1 MSQSRTPAPP
11 AHDRKRV
18 ATNVMRG
25 CLGNLVEWYDWFA
38 YATFSIY
45 FASVFFPEGD
55 QTAQLLSTA
64 VVFAVG
70 FLMRPLGGWLL
81 GAYADRFGRRRA
93 LTLSV
98 TLMSVGSLTIAVAP
112 GHETIGFW
120 APVLLVLARLAQ
132 GLSVGGEFGSSAS
145 YLSEVA
151 PAGRRGFY
159 SSFQYVSIV
168 LGQLA
173 ALAVAIV
180 LQNVLTDDQLHSWG
194 WRVPFV
200 IGAVAGLVV
209 MYLRRTMEES
219 EHYERE
225 RRRAR
230 TAAQEPGGD
239 RERKGLVSLFAEYPR
254 QLLAVFGLAIG
265 GTVAFYTYTTYLQKY
280 AGLPKDT
287 VTVIGFAALF
297 VYMLLQPAVGAL
309 SDRVGRRPVMFAFS
323 IGCMVLTVPLMTL
336 LGRTGNPWVAFLLM
350 TLALTFVT
358 GYSAL
363 AAIIK
368 AEMFPTKVRAL
379 GVGLPHA
386 LVTATFGGLTE
397 PVALALKDAGHENLF
412 FWYVTGC
419 VGLTLLAT
427 LIVREPSRT
436 SQLDT
441 SDHTHAP
448 DHTEAGAATRPAKTA
463 APLS

>member
-1 MSQSRTPAPP
+1 MSKTPATSPP
-11 AHDRKRV
+11 SRV
-18 ATNVMRG
+18 TANVVRG
-25 CLGNLVEWYDWFA
+25 CLGNLIEWYDWFA
-38 YATFSIY
+38 YATFSVY
-45 FASVFFPEGD
+45 FAPVFFPEGS

-81 GAYADRFGRRRA
+81 GAYADRFGRRQA

-98 TLMSVGSLTIAVAP
+98 LLMSAGSLVIALSP
-112 GHETIGFW
+112 GHDVIGLW
-120 APVLLVLARLAQ
+120 APALLVVARLAQ

-151 PAGRRGFY
+151 PPGRRGFY

-168 LGQLA
+168 LGQLS
-173 ALAVAIV
+173 ALLVAIV
-180 LQNVLTDDQLHSWG
+180 LQNVLTEAQLASWG
-194 WRVPFV
+194 WRIPFV
-200 IGAVAGLVV
+200 VGAVAGLTV

-219 EHYERE
+219 EHFQRE
-225 RRRAR
+225 RARA
-230 TAAQEPGGD
+230 TEG
-239 RERKGLVSLFAEYPR
+239 ERKGLVALFKEYPR

-280 AGLPKDT
+280 LVNTAGIPKST

-297 VYMLLQPAVGAL
+297 VYMLLQPLVGAL
-309 SDRVGRRPVMFAFS
+309 SDRVGRRPVMFGFS
-323 IGCMVLTVPLMTL
+323 IGCMVLTVPVMTF
-336 LGRTGNPWVAFLLM
+336 LGHTSNPWVAFLLM
-350 TLALTFVT
+350 TLALAFVT

-363 AAIIK
+363 AAIVK

-397 PVALALKDAGHENLF
+397 PVALALKQNGHETVF

-419 VGLTLLAT
+419 VALTLLAT
-427 LIVREPSRT
+427 LLVREPSRD
-436 SQLDT
+436 SQLE
-441 SDHTHAP
+441 
-448 DHTEAGAATRPAKTA
+448 TEPGAATAPARPDATTPA
-463 APLS
+463 

>member
-1 MSQSRTPAPP
+1 MSRTPAPP
-11 AHDRKRV
+11 TPDRRRV
-18 ATNVMRG
+18 TRNVVRG
-25 CLGNLVEWYDWFA
+25 CLGNLIEWYDWFA

-55 QTAQLLSTA
+55 RTAQLLSTA

-70 FLMRPLGGWLL
+70 FFMRPLGGWLL

-98 TLMSVGSLTIAVAP
+98 TLMSAGSLTIALAP
-112 GHETIGFW
+112 GHDTIGFW
-120 APVLLVLARLAQ
+120 APALLVLARLAQ

-151 PAGRRGFY
+151 PPGRRGFY

-173 ALAVAIV
+173 ALAVAIA
-180 LQNVLTDDQLHSWG
+180 LQNLLTEDQLHGWG

-200 IGAVAGLVV
+200 IGAAAGLVV

-219 EHYERE
+219 EHYEQE
-225 RRRAR
+225 QAR
-230 TAAQEPGGD
+230 KAVRDPAA
-239 RERKGLVSLFAEYPR
+239 RERKGLVALFAEYPR
-254 QLLAVFGLAIG
+254 ELLAVFGLAIG

-280 AGLPKDT
+280 LVNTAGIPKST

-297 VYMLLQPAVGAL
+297 VYMLMQPAAGAL
-309 SDRVGRRPVMFAFS
+309 SDRIGRRPVMFAFS
-323 IGCMVLTVPLMTL
+323 GGCMLLTVPLMTL
-336 LGRTGNPWVAFLLM
+336 LGRTSSPWIAFLLM
-350 TLALTFVT
+350 TVALTFVT

-368 AEMFPTKVRAL
+368 AEMFPTRVRAL

-397 PVALALKDAGHENLF
+397 PVALALKDAGHEDLF

-419 VGLTLLAT
+419 VGLTFLAT
-427 LIVREPSRT
+427 LVVREPSRT
-436 SQLDT
+436 SRLDAAET
-441 SDHTHAP
+441 P
-448 DHTEAGAATRPAKTA
+448 AATPQPSKTA
-463 APLS
+463 PLT

>member
-1 MSQSRTPAPP
+1 MSKTPAPSP
-11 AHDRKRV
+11 PSRV
-18 ATNVMRG
+18 TANVVRG
-25 CLGNLVEWYDWFA
+25 CLGNLIEWYDWFA
-38 YATFSIY
+38 YATFSVY
-45 FASVFFPEGD
+45 FAPVFFPEGS

-98 TLMSVGSLTIAVAP
+98 LLMSAGSLVIALSP
-112 GHETIGFW
+112 GHDVIGLW
-120 APVLLVLARLAQ
+120 APALLVVARLAQ

-151 PAGRRGFY
+151 PTGRRGFY

-168 LGQLA
+168 LGQLS
-173 ALAVAIV
+173 ALLVAIV
-180 LQNVLTDDQLHSWG
+180 LQNVLTEAQLASWG
-194 WRVPFV
+194 WRIPFV
-200 IGAVAGLVV
+200 VGAVAGLTV

-219 EHYERE
+219 EHFQKEQA
-225 RRRAR
+225 RA
-230 TAAQEPGGD
+230 TDG
-239 RERKGLVSLFAEYPR
+239 ERKGLVALFKEYPR

-280 AGLPKDT
+280 LVNTAGIPKST

-297 VYMLLQPAVGAL
+297 VYMLLQPLVGAL
-309 SDRVGRRPVMFAFS
+309 SDRVGRRPVMFGFS
-323 IGCMVLTVPLMTL
+323 IGCMVLTVPVMTF
-336 LGRTGNPWVAFLLM
+336 LGHTSNPWVAFLLM
-350 TLALTFVT
+350 TLALAFVT

-363 AAIIK
+363 AAIVK

-397 PVALALKDAGHENLF
+397 PVALALKQNGHETVF

-419 VGLTLLAT
+419 VALTLLAT
-427 LIVREPSRT
+427 LLVREPSRD
-436 SQLDT
+436 SRLE
-441 SDHTHAP
+441 
-448 DHTEAGAATRPAKTA
+448 TEPGTA
-463 APLS
+463 AAPAERSATTTA

>member
-1 MSQSRTPAPP
+1 MSQSRTSAPSTP
-11 AHDRKRV
+11 GRTRV
-18 ATNVMRG
+18 TTNVMRG

-45 FASVFFPEGD
+45 FASVFFPKGN

-70 FLMRPLGGWLL
+70 FFMRPLGGWLL
-81 GAYADRFGRRRA
+81 GGYADRYGRRRA

-98 TLMSVGSLTIAVAP
+98 TLMSAGSLTIALAP
-112 GHETIGFW
+112 GHDTIGMG
-120 APVLLVLARLAQ
+120 APALLVLARLVQ

-145 YLSEVA
+145 YLCEVA
-151 PAGRRGFY
+151 PPGRRGFY

-168 LGQLA
+168 LGQLI
-173 ALAVAIV
+173 ALLVAIG
-180 LQNVLTDDQLHSWG
+180 LQNLLTEAQLHSWG
-194 WRVPFV
+194 WRIPFV
-200 IGAVAGLVV
+200 IGAAAGLVV

-219 EHYERE
+219 EHFQRE
-225 RRRAR
+225 QAR
-230 TAAQEPGGD
+230 TAAQDPAS
-239 RERKGLVSLFAEYPR
+239 RERKGLISLFAEYPR
-254 QLLAVFGLAIG
+254 QLIAVFGLAIG

-280 AGLPKDT
+280 LVNTAGIPKST

-309 SDRVGRRPVMFAFS
+309 SDRIGRRPVMFAFS
-323 IGCMVLTVPLMTL
+323 GGCMLLTVPLMTL
-336 LGRTGNPWVAFLLM
+336 LGRTGNPWLAFLLM
-350 TLALTFVT
+350 TAALTLVS

-363 AAIIK
+363 AAVIK

-397 PVALALKDAGHENLF
+397 PIALALKDTGQESLF

-419 VGLTLLAT
+419 VGLTFLAT
-427 LIVREPSRT
+427 LVVKEPSRA
-436 SQLDT
+436 SHLDARRA
-441 SDHTHAP
+441 SPAAP
-448 DHTEAGAATRPAKTA
+448 QPPKTA
-463 APLS
+463 PLT

>member
-1 MSQSRTPAPP
+1 MPQSRTPAPP
-11 AHDRKRV
+11 APDRSRV
-18 ATNVMRG
+18 TANVVRG

-55 QTAQLLSTA
+55 RTAQLLSTA

-70 FLMRPLGGWLL
+70 FFMRPLGGWLL

-98 TLMSVGSLTIAVAP
+98 TLMSAGSLTIALAP
-112 GHETIGFW
+112 GHDVIGLW
-120 APVLLVLARLAQ
+120 APALLVLARLAQ

-168 LGQLA
+168 MGQLA
-173 ALAVAIV
+173 ALLVAIV
-180 LQNVLTDDQLHSWG
+180 LQNLLTEDQMHGWG
-194 WRVPFV
+194 WRIPFV

-219 EHYERE
+219 EHFEKEQERV
-225 RRRAR
+225 
-230 TAAQEPGGD
+230 AAQQAATGT
-239 RERKGLVSLFAEYPR
+239 RERKGLIALFAEYPR

-280 AGLPKDT
+280 LVNTAGIPKAT
-287 VTVIGFAALF
+287 VTLIGFAALF
-297 VYMLLQPAVGAL
+297 VYMLMQPAVGAL
-309 SDRVGRRPVMFAFS
+309 SDRIGRRPVMFAFS
-323 IGCMVLTVPLMTL
+323 GGCMLLTVPLMTL
-336 LGRTGNPWVAFLLM
+336 LGRTSSPWVAFLLM
-350 TLALTFVT
+350 TVALTFVT

-386 LVTATFGGLTE
+386 LVTATFGGMTE
-397 PVALALKDAGHENLF
+397 PIALALKDGGQENLF

-419 VGLTLLAT
+419 VGLTFLAT
-427 LIVREPSRT
+427 LLVREPSRT
-436 SQLDT
+436 SELDAT
-441 SDHTHAP
+441 VASAAP
-448 DHTEAGAATRPAKTA
+448 QPSKTA
-463 APLS
+463 PLA

>member
-1 MSQSRTPAPP
+1 MSQKPAPAPP
-11 AHDRKRV
+11 SRV
-18 ATNVMRG
+18 TANVVRG
-25 CLGNLVEWYDWFA
+25 CLGNLIEWYDWFA
-38 YATFSIY
+38 YATFSVY
-45 FASVFFPEGD
+45 FASVFFPEGS

-81 GAYADRFGRRRA
+81 GAYADRYVRRRA

-98 TLMSVGSLTIAVAP
+98 LLMSAGSLVIALSP
-112 GHETIGFW
+112 GHDVIGLW
-120 APVLLVLARLAQ
+120 APVLLVVARLAQ

-151 PAGRRGFY
+151 PPGRRGFY

-168 LGQLA
+168 LGQLC
-173 ALAVAIV
+173 ALLVAIV
-180 LQNVLTDDQLHSWG
+180 LQNVLTDAQLADWG
-194 WRVPFV
+194 WRIPFV
-200 IGAVAGLVV
+200 IGAVAGLTV

-219 EHYERE
+219 EHFQKERG
-225 RRRAR
+225 RA
-230 TAAQEPGGD
+230 TDG
-239 RERKGLVSLFAEYPR
+239 ERKGLIALFAEYPR

-280 AGLPKDT
+280 LVNTAGIPKST

-309 SDRVGRRPVMFAFS
+309 SDRVGRRPVMFGFS
-323 IGCMVLTVPLMTL
+323 IGCMVLTVPVMTF
-336 LGRTGNPWVAFLLM
+336 LGHTDNPWVAFLLM
-350 TLALTFVT
+350 TLALAFVT

-363 AAIIK
+363 AAIVK

-397 PVALALKDAGHENLF
+397 PIALALKQHGHETVF

-419 VGLTLLAT
+419 VALTLLAT
-427 LIVREPSRT
+427 LLVREPSRD
-436 SQLDT
+436 SQLET
-441 SDHTHAP
+441 AP
-448 DHTEAGAATRPAKTA
+448 TAPAPATTRA
-463 APLS
+463 

>member
-1 MSQSRTPAPP
+1 MSRTPAPP
-11 AHDRKRV
+11 THDRRRV
-18 ATNVMRG
+18 TRNVVRG
-25 CLGNLVEWYDWFA
+25 CLGNLIEWYDWFA

-45 FASVFFPEGD
+45 FACVFFPEGD
-55 QTAQLLSTA
+55 RTAQLLSTA

-70 FLMRPLGGWLL
+70 FFMRPLGGWLL

-98 TLMSVGSLTIAVAP
+98 TLMSAGSLTIALAP
-112 GHETIGFW
+112 GHDTIGFW
-120 APVLLVLARLAQ
+120 APALLVLARLAQ

-151 PAGRRGFY
+151 PPGRRGFY

-173 ALAVAIV
+173 ALAVAIA
-180 LQNVLTDDQLHSWG
+180 LQNLLTEEQLHGWG

-200 IGAVAGLVV
+200 IGAAAGLVV

-219 EHYERE
+219 EHYEQE
-225 RRRAR
+225 QAR
-230 TAAQEPGGD
+230 KAVRDPAA
-239 RERKGLVSLFAEYPR
+239 RERKGLVALFAEYPR
-254 QLLAVFGLAIG
+254 ELLAVFGLAIG

-280 AGLPKDT
+280 LVNTAGIPKST

-297 VYMLLQPAVGAL
+297 VYMLMQPAVGAL
-309 SDRVGRRPVMFAFS
+309 SDRIGRRPVMFAFS
-323 IGCMVLTVPLMTL
+323 GGCMLLTVPLMTL
-336 LGRTGNPWVAFLLM
+336 LGRTSSPWIAFLLM
-350 TLALTFVT
+350 TVALTFVT

-368 AEMFPTKVRAL
+368 AEMFPTRVRAL

-397 PVALALKDAGHENLF
+397 PVALALKDAGHEDLF

-419 VGLTLLAT
+419 VGLTFLAT
-427 LIVREPSRT
+427 LVVREPSRT
-436 SQLDT
+436 SRLDAAET
-441 SDHTHAP
+441 P
-448 DHTEAGAATRPAKTA
+448 AATPQPSKTA
-463 APLS
+463 PLT

>member
-1 MSQSRTPAPP
+1 MSQSRTPSLP
-11 AHDRKRV
+11 ARCHV
-18 ATNVMRG
+18 TANVIRG
-25 CLGNLVEWYDWFA
+25 CLGNLIEWYDWFA

-45 FASVFFPEGD
+45 FAAAFFPEGN

-81 GAYADRFGRRRA
+81 GAYADRYGRRRA

-98 TLMSVGSLTIAVAP
+98 TLMSAGSLTIALSP
-112 GHETIGFW
+112 GHATIGLW
-120 APVLLVLARLAQ
+120 APVLLVLARLLQ

-145 YLSEVA
+145 YLAEIA
-151 PAGRRGFY
+151 PPGRRGFY

-173 ALAVAIV
+173 ALLVAIV
-180 LQNVLTDDQLHSWG
+180 LQNTLTDDQLQSWG

-200 IGAVAGLVV
+200 IGAVAGLAV
-209 MYLRRTMEES
+209 MYLRRSMEES
-219 EHYERE
+219 QHFRQEKERAKERE
-225 RRRAR
+225 KAG
-230 TAAQEPGGD
+230 TAH
-239 RERKGLVSLFAEYPR
+239 ERLGIHSLFTEYPR
-254 QLLAVFGLAIG
+254 QLLAVFGLAVG

-280 AGLPKDT
+280 LVNTAGIPKST
-287 VTVIGFAALF
+287 VSLIGFAALF
-297 VYMLLQPAVGAL
+297 VYMLLQPAAGAL

-323 IGCMVLTVPLMTL
+323 IGGMVLTVPLMTV
-336 LGRTGNPWVAFLLM
+336 LGHIRSPWLAFLLM
-350 TLALTFVT
+350 TLALAFVS

-363 AAIIK
+363 AAVIK

-397 PVALALKDAGHENLF
+397 PIALALKKGGHETVF
-412 FWYVTGC
+412 FWYVTAC
-419 VGLTLLAT
+419 IALTFLAT
-427 LIVREPSRT
+427 LAVREPSRT
-436 SQLDT
+436 SLLEET
-441 SDHTHAP
+441 GTVP
-448 DHTEAGAATRPAKTA
+448 ATPASTKTA
-463 APLS
+463 PLT

>member
-1 MSQSRTPAPP
+1 MSRTPAPP
-11 AHDRKRV
+11 THDRRRV
-18 ATNVMRG
+18 TRNVVRG
-25 CLGNLVEWYDWFA
+25 CLGNLIEWYDWFA

-55 QTAQLLSTA
+55 RTAQLLSTA

-70 FLMRPLGGWLL
+70 FFMRPLGGWLL

-98 TLMSVGSLTIAVAP
+98 TLMSAGSLTIALAP
-112 GHETIGFW
+112 GHDTIGFW
-120 APVLLVLARLAQ
+120 APALLVLARLAQ

-151 PAGRRGFY
+151 PPGRRGFY

-173 ALAVAIV
+173 ALAVAIA
-180 LQNVLTDDQLHSWG
+180 LQNLLTEDQLHGWG

-200 IGAVAGLVV
+200 IGAAAGLVV

-219 EHYERE
+219 EHYEQE
-225 RRRAR
+225 QAR
-230 TAAQEPGGD
+230 KAVRDPAA
-239 RERKGLVSLFAEYPR
+239 RERKGLVALFAEYPR
-254 QLLAVFGLAIG
+254 ELLAVFGLAIG

-280 AGLPKDT
+280 LVNTAGIPKST

-297 VYMLLQPAVGAL
+297 VYMLMQPAVGAL
-309 SDRVGRRPVMFAFS
+309 SDRIGRRPVMFAFS
-323 IGCMVLTVPLMTL
+323 GGCMLLTVPLMTL
-336 LGRTGNPWVAFLLM
+336 LGRTSSPWIAFLLM
-350 TLALTFVT
+350 TVALTFVT

-368 AEMFPTKVRAL
+368 AEMFPTRVRAL

-397 PVALALKDAGHENLF
+397 PIALALKDAGHEDLF

-419 VGLTLLAT
+419 VGLTFLAT
-427 LIVREPSRT
+427 LVVREPSRT
-436 SQLDT
+436 SRLDAAET
-441 SDHTHAP
+441 P
-448 DHTEAGAATRPAKTA
+448 AATPQPSKTA
-463 APLS
+463 PLT

>member
-1 MSQSRTPAPP
+1 MSQSRTPSPPSPP
-11 AHDRKRV
+11 APDRARV
-18 ATNVMRG
+18 TANVVRG

-45 FASVFFPEGD
+45 FASVFFPEGN

-98 TLMSVGSLTIAVAP
+98 TLMSAGSLTIALAP
-112 GHETIGFW
+112 GHDTIGFW
-120 APVLLVLARLAQ
+120 APALLVLARLAQ

-151 PAGRRGFY
+151 PPGKRGFY

-173 ALAVAIV
+173 ALLVAIV
-180 LQNVLTDDQLHSWG
+180 LQNVLTEDQLHGWG

-209 MYLRRTMEES
+209 MYLRRTMQES
-219 EHYERE
+219 EHFERE
-225 RRRAR
+225 QERK
-230 TAAQEPGGD
+230 AAQAPDD
-239 RERKGLVSLFAEYPR
+239 RERKGLIALFAEYPR

-280 AGLPKDT
+280 LVNTAGIPKST

-297 VYMLLQPAVGAL
+297 VYMLMQPFVGAL

-323 IGCMVLTVPLMTL
+323 GGCMLLTVPLMTL
-336 LGRTGNPWVAFLLM
+336 LGRTSSPLIAFLLM
-350 TLALTFVT
+350 TFALTFVT

-397 PVALALKDAGHENLF
+397 PIALGLKDAGHENLF

-419 VGLTLLAT
+419 AGLTFLAT
-427 LIVREPSRT
+427 LLVREPSRASHLET
-436 SQLDT
+436 VT
-441 SDHTHAP
+441 AP
-448 DHTEAGAATRPAKTA
+448 GTTPRSAGTA
-463 APLS
+463 SRV

>member
-1 MSQSRTPAPP
+1 MSLPRTPVPERSRITA
-11 AHDRKRV
+11 
-18 ATNVMRG
+18 NVIRG
-25 CLGNLVEWYDWFA
+25 CLGNLIEWYDWFA

-45 FASVFFPEGD
+45 FAAVIFPEGD

-98 TLMSVGSLTIAVAP
+98 TLMSAGSLTIAIIPSHQA
-112 GHETIGFW
+112 IGIW
-120 APVLLVLARLAQ
+120 APALLVLARLAQ

-145 YLSEVA
+145 YLAEIA
-151 PAGRRGFY
+151 PPGRRGFY

-173 ALAVAIV
+173 ALLVAIV
-180 LQNVLTDDQLHSWG
+180 LQNLLAEDELKSWG
-194 WRVPFV
+194 WRIPFV

-209 MYLRRTMEES
+209 MYLRRSMEES
-219 EHYERE
+219 QHFQQEQ
-225 RRRAR
+225 AKA
-230 TAAQEPGGD
+230 AAQDPAT
-239 RERKGLVSLFAEYPR
+239 RERKGLVALFTEYPR
-254 QLLAVFGLAIG
+254 QLIAVFGLAIG

-280 AGLPKDT
+280 LVNTAGIAKST
-287 VTVIGFAALF
+287 VSLIGFFALF
-297 VYMLLQPAVGAL
+297 VYMLLQPVAGAL
-309 SDRVGRRPVMFAFS
+309 SDRIGRRPVMFGFS
-323 IGCMVLTVPLMTL
+323 VCGMLLTVPIMTL
-336 LGRTGNPWVAFLLM
+336 LGHTSNPWFAFLLM
-350 TLALTFVT
+350 TAGLTFVS

-363 AAIIK
+363 AAVIK

-397 PVALALKDAGHENLF
+397 PVALALKKGGHEVVF
-412 FWYVTGC
+412 FWYVTAC
-419 VGLTLLAT
+419 IAVTFLAT
-427 LIVREPSRT
+427 LVVREPSRSSLLET
-436 SQLDT
+436 T
-441 SDHTHAP
+441 PTP
-448 DHTEAGAATRPAKTA
+448 ATMSPNSNPNPPTT
-463 APLS
+463 APLT

>member
-1 MSQSRTPAPP
+1 MSQSRTPSAAPP
-11 AHDRKRV
+11 PAPERSRV
-18 ATNVMRG
+18 TANVVRG

-45 FASVFFPEGD
+45 FASVFFPEGN

-70 FLMRPLGGWLL
+70 FFMRPLGGWLL

-98 TLMSVGSLTIAVAP
+98 TLMSAGSLTIAVAP
-112 GHETIGFW
+112 GHDTIGFW

-151 PAGRRGFY
+151 PAGKRGFY

-168 LGQLA
+168 MGQLA
-173 ALAVAIV
+173 ALLVAIV
-180 LQNVLTDDQLHSWG
+180 LQNVLTDDQLHGWG
-194 WRVPFV
+194 WRIPFV
-200 IGAVAGLVV
+200 VGAVAGLVV

-219 EHYERE
+219 EHFEQE
-225 RRRAR
+225 QAR
-230 TAAQEPGGD
+230 KAAQGPD
-239 RERKGLVSLFAEYPR
+239 SRERKGLIALFAEYPR

-280 AGLPKDT
+280 LVNTAGIPKDT
-287 VTVIGFAALF
+287 VTLIGFAALF
-297 VYMLLQPAVGAL
+297 VYMCMQPAVGAL
-309 SDRVGRRPVMFAFS
+309 SDRIGRRPVMFAFS
-323 IGCMVLTVPLMTL
+323 GGCMIITVPLMSL
-336 LGRTGNPWVAFLLM
+336 LGRTDSPWAAFLLM
-350 TLALTFVT
+350 TFALIFVT

-397 PVALALKDAGHENLF
+397 PIALGLKDAGHENLF

-419 VGLTLLAT
+419 AGLTFLAT
-427 LIVREPSRT
+427 LLVREPSRASHLET
-436 SQLDT
+436 CPAS
-441 SDHTHAP
+441 
-448 DHTEAGAATRPAKTA
+448 GASPEPARA
-463 APLS
+463 VPLS

>member
-1 MSQSRTPAPP
+1 MSQSRTPSAAPP
-11 AHDRKRV
+11 PAPERSRV
-18 ATNVMRG
+18 TANVVRG

-45 FASVFFPEGD
+45 FASVFFPEGN

-70 FLMRPLGGWLL
+70 FFMRPLGGWLL

-98 TLMSVGSLTIAVAP
+98 TLMSAGSLTIAVAP
-112 GHETIGFW
+112 GHDTIGFW

-151 PAGRRGFY
+151 PAGKRGFY

-168 LGQLA
+168 MGQLA
-173 ALAVAIV
+173 ALLVAIV
-180 LQNVLTDDQLHSWG
+180 LQNVLTDDQLHGWG
-194 WRVPFV
+194 WRIPFV
-200 IGAVAGLVV
+200 VGAVAGLVV

-219 EHYERE
+219 EHFEQE
-225 RRRAR
+225 QAR
-230 TAAQEPGGD
+230 KAAQGPD
-239 RERKGLVSLFAEYPR
+239 SRERKGLIALFAEYPR

-280 AGLPKDT
+280 LVNTAGIPKDT
-287 VTVIGFAALF
+287 VTLIGFAALF
-297 VYMLLQPAVGAL
+297 VYMCMQPAVGAL
-309 SDRVGRRPVMFAFS
+309 SDRIGRRPVMFAFS
-323 IGCMVLTVPLMTL
+323 GGCMIITVPLMSL
-336 LGRTGNPWVAFLLM
+336 LGRTDSPWAAFLLM
-350 TLALTFVT
+350 TFALTFVT

-397 PVALALKDAGHENLF
+397 PIALGLKDAGHENLF

-419 VGLTLLAT
+419 AGLTFLAT
-427 LIVREPSRT
+427 LLVREPSRASHLET
-436 SQLDT
+436 GPAS
-441 SDHTHAP
+441 
-448 DHTEAGAATRPAKTA
+448 GASPEPARA
-463 APLS
+463 VPLS

>member
-1 MSQSRTPAPP
+1 MSQHTPVPVSDSP
-11 AHDRKRV
+11 RV
-18 ATNVMRG
+18 IANVVRG
-25 CLGNLVEWYDWFA
+25 CLGNLVEWYDWFV
-38 YATFSIY
+38 YATFSVY
-45 FASVFFPEGD
+45 FASVFFPAGD

-81 GAYADRFGRRRA
+81 GAYADRFGRRSA

-98 TLMSVGSLTIAVAP
+98 TLMSLGSLTIAVTP
-112 GHETIGFW
+112 GYQTLGVG
-120 APVLLVLARLAQ
+120 APVLLVVARLTQ

-145 YLSEVA
+145 YLAEVA

-173 ALAVAIV
+173 ALLVMIM
-180 LQNVLTDDQLHSWG
+180 LQNVLTEGQLQAWG
-194 WRVPFV
+194 WRIPFL

-219 EHYERE
+219 QQFQDERAKAAVRDSDVKE
-225 RRRAR
+225 RRGL
-230 TAAQEPGGD
+230 AA
-239 RERKGLVSLFAEYPR
+239 LFAEYPR
-254 QLLAVFGLAIG
+254 RLIAVFGLAIG

-280 AGLPKDT
+280 LVSTAGIPKST
-287 VTVIGFAALF
+287 VSVIGFAALF
-297 VYMLLQPAVGAL
+297 LYMLMQPLTGHL
-309 SDRVGRRPVMFAFS
+309 SDRIGRRPVMFIFS
-323 IGCMVLTVPLMTL
+323 VGGMLFTVPVMTL
-336 LGRTGNPWVAFLLM
+336 LGRTSNPWIAFLLM
-350 TLALTFVT
+350 TGALTFVS

-363 AAIIK
+363 SAVIK
-368 AEMFPTKVRAL
+368 AELFPTKVRAL

-397 PVALALKDAGHENLF
+397 PVALGLKSGGHEVVF

-419 VGLTLLAT
+419 IGLTFLAT
-427 LIVREPSRT
+427 LLIREPSRDSLLEMPAEVPASPPRST
-436 SQLDT
+436 T
-441 SDHTHAP
+441 AP
-448 DHTEAGAATRPAKTA
+448 PA
-463 APLS
+463 

>member
-1 MSQSRTPAPP
+1 MSQTPASSPP
-11 AHDRKRV
+11 SRV
-18 ATNVMRG
+18 TANVVRG
-25 CLGNLVEWYDWFA
+25 CLGNLIEWYDWFA
-38 YATFSIY
+38 YATFSVY
-45 FASVFFPEGD
+45 FAPVFFPEGSR
-55 QTAQLLSTA
+55 TAQLLSTA

-98 TLMSVGSLTIAVAP
+98 LLMSAGSLVIALSPRHDV
-112 GHETIGFW
+112 IGLW
-120 APVLLVLARLAQ
+120 APALLVVARLAQ

-151 PAGRRGFY
+151 PPGRRGFY

-168 LGQLA
+168 LGQLS
-173 ALAVAIV
+173 ALLVAIV
-180 LQNVLTDDQLHSWG
+180 LQNSLTEAQLADWG
-194 WRVPFV
+194 WRIPFV
-200 IGAVAGLVV
+200 VGAVAGLTV

-219 EHYERE
+219 AHFQKEQA
-225 RRRAR
+225 RA
-230 TAAQEPGGD
+230 TEG
-239 RERKGLVSLFAEYPR
+239 ERKGLFALFKEYPR

-280 AGLPKDT
+280 LVNTAGIPQST

-297 VYMLLQPAVGAL
+297 VYMLLQPLIGAL
-309 SDRVGRRPVMFAFS
+309 SDRVGRRPVMFGFS
-323 IGCMVLTVPLMTL
+323 IGCMVLTVPVMTF
-336 LGRTGNPWVAFLLM
+336 LGHTGNPWVAFLLM
-350 TLALTFVT
+350 TLALAFVT

-363 AAIIK
+363 AAIVK

-397 PVALALKDAGHENLF
+397 PIALALKQNGHETVF

-427 LIVREPSRT
+427 FLVREPSRD
-436 SQLDT
+436 SQLE
-441 SDHTHAP
+441 
-448 DHTEAGAATRPAKTA
+448 TEPAATAKPSATTPA
-463 APLS
+463 

>member
-1 MSQSRTPAPP
+1 MSQSRTPSAAPP
-11 AHDRKRV
+11 PAPERSRV
-18 ATNVMRG
+18 TANVVRG

-45 FASVFFPEGD
+45 FASVFFPEGN

-70 FLMRPLGGWLL
+70 FFMRPLGGWLL

-98 TLMSVGSLTIAVAP
+98 TLMSAGSLTIAVAP
-112 GHETIGFW
+112 GHDTIGFW

-151 PAGRRGFY
+151 PAGKRGFY

-168 LGQLA
+168 MGQLA
-173 ALAVAIV
+173 ALLVAIV
-180 LQNVLTDDQLHSWG
+180 LQNVLTDDQLHGWG
-194 WRVPFV
+194 WRIPFV
-200 IGAVAGLVV
+200 VGAVAGLVV

-219 EHYERE
+219 EHFEQE
-225 RRRAR
+225 QAR
-230 TAAQEPGGD
+230 KAAQGPD
-239 RERKGLVSLFAEYPR
+239 SRERKGLIALFAEYPR

-280 AGLPKDT
+280 LVNTAGIPKDT
-287 VTVIGFAALF
+287 VTLIGFAALF
-297 VYMLLQPAVGAL
+297 VYMCMQPAVGAL
-309 SDRVGRRPVMFAFS
+309 SDRIGRRPVMFAFS
-323 IGCMVLTVPLMTL
+323 GGCMIITVPLMSL
-336 LGRTGNPWVAFLLM
+336 LGRTDSPWAAFLLM
-350 TLALTFVT
+350 TFALTFVT

-397 PVALALKDAGHENLF
+397 PIALGLKDAGHENLF

-419 VGLTLLAT
+419 AGLTFLAT
-427 LIVREPSRT
+427 LLVREPSRASHLET
-436 SQLDT
+436 DPAS
-441 SDHTHAP
+441 
-448 DHTEAGAATRPAKTA
+448 GASPEPARA
-463 APLS
+463 VPLS

>member
-1 MSQSRTPAPP
+1 MSKTPATSPP
-11 AHDRKRV
+11 SRV
-18 ATNVMRG
+18 TANVVRG
-25 CLGNLVEWYDWFA
+25 CLGNLIEWYDWFA
-38 YATFSIY
+38 YATFSVY
-45 FASVFFPEGD
+45 FAPVFFPEGS

-81 GAYADRFGRRRA
+81 GGYADRFGRRQA

-98 TLMSVGSLTIAVAP
+98 LLMSAGSLVIALSP
-112 GHETIGFW
+112 GHDVIGLW
-120 APVLLVLARLAQ
+120 APALLVVARLAQ

-151 PAGRRGFY
+151 PPGRRGFY

-168 LGQLA
+168 LGQLS
-173 ALAVAIV
+173 ALLVAIV
-180 LQNVLTDDQLHSWG
+180 LQNVLTEAQLAGWG
-194 WRVPFV
+194 WRIPFV
-200 IGAVAGLVV
+200 VGAVAGLTV

-219 EHYERE
+219 EHFQKE
-225 RRRAR
+225 RAR
-230 TAAQEPGGD
+230 ATEG
-239 RERKGLVSLFAEYPR
+239 ERKGLVALFKEYPR

-280 AGLPKDT
+280 LVNTAGIPKST

-297 VYMLLQPAVGAL
+297 VYMLLQPLVGAL
-309 SDRVGRRPVMFAFS
+309 SDRVGRRPVMFGFS
-323 IGCMVLTVPLMTL
+323 IGCMVLTVPVMTF
-336 LGRTGNPWVAFLLM
+336 LGHTGNPWVAFLLM
-350 TLALTFVT
+350 TLALAFVT

-363 AAIIK
+363 AAIVK

-397 PVALALKDAGHENLF
+397 PVALALKQNGHETVF

-427 LIVREPSRT
+427 LLVREPSRDSHLETEPGAGPLAAKPDATT
-436 SQLDT
+436 S
-441 SDHTHAP
+441 A
-448 DHTEAGAATRPAKTA
+448 
-463 APLS
+463 

>member
-1 MSQSRTPAPP
+1 MSRTPAPP
-11 AHDRKRV
+11 THDRRRV
-18 ATNVMRG
+18 TRNVVRG
-25 CLGNLVEWYDWFA
+25 CLGNLIEWYDWFA

-55 QTAQLLSTA
+55 RTAQLLSTA

-70 FLMRPLGGWLL
+70 FFMRPLGGWLL

-98 TLMSVGSLTIAVAP
+98 TLMSAGSLTIALAP
-112 GHETIGFW
+112 GHDTIGFW
-120 APVLLVLARLAQ
+120 APALLVLARLAQ

-151 PAGRRGFY
+151 PPGRRGFY

-173 ALAVAIV
+173 ALAVAIA
-180 LQNVLTDDQLHSWG
+180 LQNLLTEDQLHGWG
-194 WRVPFV
+194 WRFPFV
-200 IGAVAGLVV
+200 IGAAAGLVV

-219 EHYERE
+219 EHYEQE
-225 RRRAR
+225 QAR
-230 TAAQEPGGD
+230 KAVRDPAA
-239 RERKGLVSLFAEYPR
+239 RERKGLVALFAEYPR
-254 QLLAVFGLAIG
+254 ELLAVFGLAIG

-280 AGLPKDT
+280 LVNTAGIPKST

-297 VYMLLQPAVGAL
+297 VYMLMQPAVGAL
-309 SDRVGRRPVMFAFS
+309 SDRIGRRPVMFAFS
-323 IGCMVLTVPLMTL
+323 GGCMLLTVPLMTL
-336 LGRTGNPWVAFLLM
+336 LGRTSSPWIAFLLM
-350 TLALTFVT
+350 TVALTFVT

-368 AEMFPTKVRAL
+368 AEMFPTRVRAL

-397 PVALALKDAGHENLF
+397 PIALALKDAGHEDLF

-419 VGLTLLAT
+419 VGLTFLAT
-427 LIVREPSRT
+427 LVVREPSRT
-436 SQLDT
+436 SRLDAAET
-441 SDHTHAP
+441 P
-448 DHTEAGAATRPAKTA
+448 AATPQPSKTA
-463 APLS
+463 PLT

>member
-1 MSQSRTPAPP
+1 MPQSRTPAPP
-11 AHDRKRV
+11 SPGRSRV
-18 ATNVMRG
+18 TANVVRG

-70 FLMRPLGGWLL
+70 FFMRPLGGWLL
-81 GAYADRFGRRRA
+81 GAYADRFGRRSA

-98 TLMSVGSLTIAVAP
+98 TLMSAGSLTIAFAP
-112 GHETIGFW
+112 GHDAIGLW
-120 APVLLVLARLAQ
+120 APALLVLARLAQ

-173 ALAVAIV
+173 ALLVAIV
-180 LQNVLTDDQLHSWG
+180 LQNVLTEDQLHGWG
-194 WRVPFV
+194 WRIPFV

-219 EHYERE
+219 EHFEQE
-225 RRRAR
+225 RAR
-230 TAAQEPGGD
+230 TAAQRPEE
-239 RERKGLVSLFAEYPR
+239 RERKGLVALFAEYPR

-280 AGLPKDT
+280 LVNTAGIPKAT
-287 VTVIGFAALF
+287 VTLIGFAALF
-297 VYMLLQPAVGAL
+297 VYMLMQPAVGAL
-309 SDRVGRRPVMFAFS
+309 SDRIGRRPVMFAFS
-323 IGCMVLTVPLMTL
+323 GGCMLLTVPLMTL
-336 LGRTGNPWVAFLLM
+336 LGRTSSPWIAFLLM
-350 TLALTFVT
+350 VVALTFVT

-397 PVALALKDAGHENLF
+397 PIALALKDAGQENLF

-419 VGLTLLAT
+419 VGLTFLAT
-427 LIVREPSRT
+427 LLVREPSRD

-441 SDHTHAP
+441 ADAP
-448 DHTEAGAATRPAKTA
+448 LAPQRPKTA
-463 APLS
+463 PLV

>member
-1 MSQSRTPAPP
+1 MSQSRTPSPPSPP
-11 AHDRKRV
+11 APDRARV
-18 ATNVMRG
+18 TANVVRG

-45 FASVFFPEGD
+45 FASVFFPEGN

-98 TLMSVGSLTIAVAP
+98 TLMSAGSLTIALAP
-112 GHETIGFW
+112 GHDTIGFW
-120 APVLLVLARLAQ
+120 APALLVLARLAQ

-151 PAGRRGFY
+151 PPGKRGFY

-173 ALAVAIV
+173 ALLVAIV
-180 LQNVLTDDQLHSWG
+180 LQNVLTEDQLHGWG

-219 EHYERE
+219 EHFERE
-225 RRRAR
+225 QAR
-230 TAAQEPGGD
+230 KAAQAPD
-239 RERKGLVSLFAEYPR
+239 NRERKGLIALFAEYPR

-280 AGLPKDT
+280 LVNTAGIPKST

-297 VYMLLQPAVGAL
+297 VYMLMQPFVGAL

-323 IGCMVLTVPLMTL
+323 GGCMLLTVPLMTL
-336 LGRTGNPWVAFLLM
+336 LGRTSSPLIAFLLM
-350 TLALTFVT
+350 TFALTFVT

-397 PVALALKDAGHENLF
+397 PIALGLKDAGHENLF

-419 VGLTLLAT
+419 AGLTFLAT
-427 LIVREPSRT
+427 LLVREPSRT
-436 SQLDT
+436 SHLET
-441 SDHTHAP
+441 VTAP
-448 DHTEAGAATRPAKTA
+448 STPPRSAGTA
-463 APLS
+463 SRV

>member
-1 MSQSRTPAPP
+1 MSQPPAPSP
-11 AHDRKRV
+11 APDRSRV
-18 ATNVMRG
+18 TANVVRG
-25 CLGNLVEWYDWFA
+25 CLGNLVEWYDWFV
-38 YATFSIY
+38 YATFSVY
-45 FASVFFPEGD
+45 FAAVFFPAGD

-98 TLMSVGSLTIAVAP
+98 TLMSIGSLTIAATP
-112 GHETIGFW
+112 SHDTIGIW

-145 YLSEVA
+145 YLAEVA
-151 PAGRRGFY
+151 PPGRRGFY

-173 ALAVAIV
+173 ALLVMIL
-180 LQNVLTDDQLHSWG
+180 LQRLLTEDQLQTWG

-200 IGAVAGLVV
+200 VGAAAGLVV

-219 EHYERE
+219 QHFRQERAKAE
-225 RRRAR
+225 S
-230 TAAQEPGGD
+230 TAG
-239 RERKGLVSLFAEYPR
+239 ERKGLRALFGEYPR
-254 QLLAVFGLAIG
+254 QLIAVFGLAIG

-280 AGLPKDT
+280 LVNTAGIEKST
-287 VTVIGFAALF
+287 VSVIGFAALF
-297 VYMLLQPAVGAL
+297 VYMLLQPVAGHL
-309 SDRVGRRPVMFAFS
+309 SDRFGRRPVMFVFS
-323 IGCMVLTVPLMTL
+323 AGGMLLTVPIMTV
-336 LGRTGNPWVAFLLM
+336 LGRTGNPWLAFLLM
-350 TLALTFVT
+350 TTALTFLT

-397 PVALALKDAGHENLF
+397 PIALGLKSSGHETVF

-419 VGLTLLAT
+419 IALTFLAT
-427 LIVREPSRT
+427 LLIPEPSRT
-436 SQLDT
+436 SLLE
-441 SDHTHAP
+441 A
-448 DHTEAGAATRPAKTA
+448 TEAAPSRRSEAARLT
-463 APLS
+463 

>member
-1 MSQSRTPAPP
+1 MSKTPAPSP
-11 AHDRKRV
+11 PSRV
-18 ATNVMRG
+18 TANVVRG
-25 CLGNLVEWYDWFA
+25 CLGNLIEWYDWFA
-38 YATFSIY
+38 YATFSVY
-45 FASVFFPEGD
+45 FAPVFFPEGS

-98 TLMSVGSLTIAVAP
+98 LLMSAGSLVIALSP
-112 GHETIGFW
+112 GHDVIGLW
-120 APVLLVLARLAQ
+120 APALLVVARLAQ

-151 PAGRRGFY
+151 PPGRRGFY

-168 LGQLA
+168 LGQLS
-173 ALAVAIV
+173 ALLVAIV
-180 LQNVLTDDQLHSWG
+180 LQNALTEAQLASWG
-194 WRVPFV
+194 WRIPFV
-200 IGAVAGLVV
+200 VGALAGLTV

-219 EHYERE
+219 EHFQKEQA
-225 RRRAR
+225 RA
-230 TAAQEPGGD
+230 TDG
-239 RERKGLVSLFAEYPR
+239 ERKGLVALFKEYPR

-280 AGLPKDT
+280 LVNTAGIPKST

-297 VYMLLQPAVGAL
+297 VYMLLQPLVGAL
-309 SDRVGRRPVMFAFS
+309 SDRVGRRPVMFGFS
-323 IGCMVLTVPLMTL
+323 IGCMVLTVPVMTF
-336 LGRTGNPWVAFLLM
+336 LGHTSNPWVAFLLM
-350 TLALTFVT
+350 TLALAFVT

-363 AAIIK
+363 AAIVK

-397 PVALALKDAGHENLF
+397 PIALALKQNGHETVF

-419 VGLTLLAT
+419 VALTLLAT
-427 LIVREPSRT
+427 LLVREPSRDSHLET
-436 SQLDT
+436 G
-441 SDHTHAP
+441 P
-448 DHTEAGAATRPAKTA
+448 GTA
-463 APLS
+463 AAPAEPSATTPA

>member
-1 MSQSRTPAPP
+1 MSQSRTPSPPSPP
-11 AHDRKRV
+11 APDRARV
-18 ATNVMRG
+18 TANVVRG

-45 FASVFFPEGD
+45 FASVFFPEGN

-98 TLMSVGSLTIAVAP
+98 TLMSAGSLTIALAP
-112 GHETIGFW
+112 GHDTIGFW
-120 APVLLVLARLAQ
+120 APALLVLARLAQ

-151 PAGRRGFY
+151 PPGKRGFY

-173 ALAVAIV
+173 ALLVAIV
-180 LQNVLTDDQLHSWG
+180 LQNVLTEDQLHGWG

-200 IGAVAGLVV
+200 IGAAAGLVV

-219 EHYERE
+219 EHFERE
-225 RRRAR
+225 QAR
-230 TAAQEPGGD
+230 KAAQAPDD
-239 RERKGLVSLFAEYPR
+239 RERKGLIALFAEYPR

-280 AGLPKDT
+280 LVNTAGIPKST

-297 VYMLLQPAVGAL
+297 VYMLMQPFVGAL

-323 IGCMVLTVPLMTL
+323 GGCMLLTVPLMTL
-336 LGRTGNPWVAFLLM
+336 LGRTSSPLVAFLLM
-350 TLALTFVT
+350 TFALTFVT

-397 PVALALKDAGHENLF
+397 PIALGLKDAGHENLF

-419 VGLTLLAT
+419 AGLTFLAT
-427 LIVREPSRT
+427 LLVREPSRASHLET
-436 SQLDT
+436 VT
-441 SDHTHAP
+441 AP
-448 DHTEAGAATRPAKTA
+448 GTAPRSAGTA
-463 APLS
+463 SRT

>member
-1 MSQSRTPAPP
+1 MSKTPAPSP
-11 AHDRKRV
+11 PSRV
-18 ATNVMRG
+18 TANVVRG
-25 CLGNLVEWYDWFA
+25 CLGNLIEWYDWFA
-38 YATFSIY
+38 YATFSVY
-45 FASVFFPEGD
+45 FAPVFFPEGS

-98 TLMSVGSLTIAVAP
+98 LLMSAGSLVIALSP
-112 GHETIGFW
+112 GHDVIGLW
-120 APVLLVLARLAQ
+120 APALLVVARLAQ

-151 PAGRRGFY
+151 PPGRRGFY

-168 LGQLA
+168 LGQLS
-173 ALAVAIV
+173 ALFVAIV
-180 LQNVLTDDQLHSWG
+180 LQNALTEAQLASWG
-194 WRVPFV
+194 WRIPFV
-200 IGAVAGLVV
+200 VGAVAGLTV

-219 EHYERE
+219 EHFQKEQA
-225 RRRAR
+225 RA
-230 TAAQEPGGD
+230 TDG
-239 RERKGLVSLFAEYPR
+239 ERKGLVALFKEYPR

-280 AGLPKDT
+280 LVNTAGIPKST
-287 VTVIGFAALF
+287 VTLIGFAALF
-297 VYMLLQPAVGAL
+297 VYMLLQPLVGAL
-309 SDRVGRRPVMFAFS
+309 SDRVGRRPVMFGFS
-323 IGCMVLTVPLMTL
+323 IGCMVLTVPVMTF
-336 LGRTGNPWVAFLLM
+336 LGHTSNPWVAFLLM
-350 TLALTFVT
+350 TLALAFVT

-363 AAIIK
+363 AAIVK

-397 PVALALKDAGHENLF
+397 PIALALKQNGHETVF

-419 VGLTLLAT
+419 VALTLLAT
-427 LIVREPSRT
+427 LLVREPSRD
-436 SQLDT
+436 SHLE
-441 SDHTHAP
+441 
-448 DHTEAGAATRPAKTA
+448 TEPGATTVPAEPSATTPA
-463 APLS
+463 

>member
-1 MSQSRTPAPP
+1 MSQSRTTTPARPGVT
-11 AHDRKRV
+11 A
-18 ATNVMRG
+18 NVIRG
-25 CLGNLVEWYDWFA
+25 CLGNLIEWYDWFA

-45 FASVFFPEGD
+45 FAAAFFPEGNA
-55 QTAQLLSTA
+55 TAQLLSTS

-81 GAYADRFGRRRA
+81 GAYADRYGRRRA

-98 TLMSVGSLTIAVAP
+98 TLMSAGSLTIALAP
-112 GHETIGFW
+112 GHDVIGLW
-120 APVLLVLARLAQ
+120 APVLLVLARLLQ

-145 YLSEVA
+145 YLAEVA
-151 PAGRRGFY
+151 PPGRRGFY

-173 ALAVAIV
+173 ALVVAIV
-180 LQNVLTDDQLHSWG
+180 LQNTLSEGQLQSWG

-200 IGAVAGLVV
+200 IGAAAGLVV

-219 EHYERE
+219 LHFQQEKAKAAAAHER
-225 RRRAR
+225 
-230 TAAQEPGGD
+230 T
-239 RERKGLVSLFAEYPR
+239 GLCSLFTEYPR
-254 QLLAVFGLAIG
+254 QVLAVFGLAIG

-280 AGLPKDT
+280 LVNTAGIPKST
-287 VTVIGFAALF
+287 VSVIGFAALF
-297 VYMLLQPAVGAL
+297 VYMLLQPVAGAL
-309 SDRVGRRPVMFAFS
+309 SDRFGRRPVMFVFS
-323 IGCMVLTVPLMTL
+323 VSGMLLTVPIMTV
-336 LGRTGNPWVAFLLM
+336 LGRTSSPWVAFLLM
-350 TLALTFVT
+350 TVALAFLS

-397 PVALALKDAGHENLF
+397 PVALALKKGSHEVVF
-412 FWYVTGC
+412 FWYVTAC
-419 VGLTLLAT
+419 IALTFLAT
-427 LIVREPSRT
+427 LLVREPSRT
-436 SQLDT
+436 SLLETDE
-441 SDHTHAP
+441 AP
-448 DHTEAGAATRPAKTA
+448 GTPAPTKA
-463 APLS
+463 APLT

>member
-1 MSQSRTPAPP
+1 MSRTPAPP
-11 AHDRKRV
+11 TPDRRRV
-18 ATNVMRG
+18 TRNVVRG
-25 CLGNLVEWYDWFA
+25 CLGNLIEWYDWFA

-55 QTAQLLSTA
+55 RTAQLLSTA

-70 FLMRPLGGWLL
+70 FFMRPLGGWLL

-98 TLMSVGSLTIAVAP
+98 TLMSAGSLTIALAP
-112 GHETIGFW
+112 GHDTIGFW
-120 APVLLVLARLAQ
+120 APALLVLARLAQ

-151 PAGRRGFY
+151 PPGRRGFY

-173 ALAVAIV
+173 ALAVAIA
-180 LQNVLTDDQLHSWG
+180 LQNLLTEDQLHGWG

-200 IGAVAGLVV
+200 IGAAAGLVV

-219 EHYERE
+219 EHYEQE
-225 RRRAR
+225 QAR
-230 TAAQEPGGD
+230 KAVRGPAA
-239 RERKGLVSLFAEYPR
+239 RERKGLVALFAEYPR
-254 QLLAVFGLAIG
+254 ELLAVFGLAIG

-280 AGLPKDT
+280 LVNTAGIPKST

-297 VYMLLQPAVGAL
+297 VYMLMQPAVGAL

-323 IGCMVLTVPLMTL
+323 GGCMLLTVPLMTL
-336 LGRTGNPWVAFLLM
+336 LGRTSSPWIAFLLM
-350 TLALTFVT
+350 TVALTFVT

-368 AEMFPTKVRAL
+368 AEMFPTRVRAL

-397 PVALALKDAGHENLF
+397 PVALALKDAGHEDLF

-419 VGLTLLAT
+419 VGLTFLAT
-427 LIVREPSRT
+427 LVVREPSRT
-436 SQLDT
+436 SRLDAAET
-441 SDHTHAP
+441 P
-448 DHTEAGAATRPAKTA
+448 AATPQPSKTA
-463 APLS
+463 PLT

>member
-1 MSQSRTPAPP
+1 MSKTPATSPP
-11 AHDRKRV
+11 SRV
-18 ATNVMRG
+18 TANVVRG
-25 CLGNLVEWYDWFA
+25 CLGNLIEWYDWFA
-38 YATFSIY
+38 YATFSVY
-45 FASVFFPEGD
+45 FAPVFFPEGS

-81 GAYADRFGRRRA
+81 GGYADRFGRRQA

-98 TLMSVGSLTIAVAP
+98 LLMSAGSLVIALSP
-112 GHETIGFW
+112 GHDVIGLW
-120 APVLLVLARLAQ
+120 APALLVVARLAQ

-151 PAGRRGFY
+151 PPGRRGFY

-168 LGQLA
+168 LGQLS
-173 ALAVAIV
+173 ALLVAIV
-180 LQNVLTDDQLHSWG
+180 LQNVLTEAQLASWG
-194 WRVPFV
+194 WRIPFV
-200 IGAVAGLVV
+200 VGAVAGLTV

-219 EHYERE
+219 EHFQKE
-225 RRRAR
+225 RAR
-230 TAAQEPGGD
+230 ATEG
-239 RERKGLVSLFAEYPR
+239 ERKGLVALFKEYPR

-280 AGLPKDT
+280 LVNTAGIPKST

-297 VYMLLQPAVGAL
+297 VYMLLQPLVGAL
-309 SDRVGRRPVMFAFS
+309 SDRVGRRPVMFGFS
-323 IGCMVLTVPLMTL
+323 IGCMVLTVPVMTF
-336 LGRTGNPWVAFLLM
+336 LGHTGNPWVAFLLM
-350 TLALTFVT
+350 TLALAFVT

-363 AAIIK
+363 AAIVK

-397 PVALALKDAGHENLF
+397 PVALALKQNGHETVF

-427 LIVREPSRT
+427 LLVREPSRD
-436 SQLDT
+436 SHLE
-441 SDHTHAP
+441 
-448 DHTEAGAATRPAKTA
+448 TEPGAAPRAAEADATTPA
-463 APLS
+463 

>member
-1 MSQSRTPAPP
+1 
-11 AHDRKRV
+11 
-18 ATNVMRG
+18 MRG

-45 FASVFFPEGD
+45 FASVFFPEGN

-98 TLMSVGSLTIAVAP
+98 TLMSAGSLTIALAP
-112 GHETIGFW
+112 GHDAIGFW
-120 APVLLVLARLAQ
+120 APTLLVLARLAQ

-145 YLSEVA
+145 YLSEIA
-151 PAGRRGFY
+151 PPGRRGFY

-168 LGQLA
+168 MGQLA
-173 ALAVAIV
+173 ALAVAIG
-180 LQNVLTDDQLHSWG
+180 LQNVLSEDQLHSWG
-194 WRVPFV
+194 WRIPFM
-200 IGAVAGLVV
+200 IGAAAGLIV
-209 MYLRRTMEES
+209 MYLRRAMEES
-219 EHYERE
+219 EHFERE
-225 RRRAR
+225 QAR
-230 TAAQEPGGD
+230 KAVQGPDA
-239 RERKGLVSLFAEYPR
+239 RERKGLIALFTEYPR

-280 AGLPKDT
+280 LVNTAGIPKST

-297 VYMLLQPAVGAL
+297 VYMMLQPAVGAL
-309 SDRVGRRPVMFAFS
+309 SDRVGRRPIMFAFS
-323 IGCMVLTVPLMTL
+323 GGCMVLTVPLMTL
-336 LGRTGNPWVAFLLM
+336 LGRTGSPWVAFLLM
-350 TLALTFVT
+350 TLALAFVT

-397 PVALALKDAGHENLF
+397 PVALALKNAGHENLF

-419 VGLTLLAT
+419 VGLTFLAT
-427 LIVREPSRT
+427 LLVREPSRA
-436 SQLDT
+436 SHLDAAQ
-441 SDHTHAP
+441 SSAAAP
-448 DHTEAGAATRPAKTA
+448 QPSKT

>member
-1 MSQSRTPAPP
+1 MSQPSIAAPPVPERSRTTA
-11 AHDRKRV
+11 
-18 ATNVMRG
+18 NVIRG

-98 TLMSVGSLTIAVAP
+98 TLMSIGSLTIALTP
-112 GHETIGFW
+112 GHDTIGLW
-120 APVLLVLARLAQ
+120 APALLVLARLTQ

-145 YLSEVA
+145 YLSEIA
-151 PAGRRGFY
+151 PAGKRGFY

-173 ALAVAIV
+173 ALLVAIT
-180 LQNVLTDDQLHSWG
+180 LQNLLTSDQLESWG
-194 WRVPFV
+194 WRIPFV
-200 IGAVAGLVV
+200 IGAAAGLVV
-209 MYLRRTMEES
+209 MYLRRTMEETQHFK
-219 EHYERE
+219 EEQ
-225 RRRAR
+225 AKVA
-230 TAAQEPGGD
+230 TGG
-239 RERKGLVSLFAEYPR
+239 RGGAERKGLRALFTEYPR
-254 QLLAVFGLAIG
+254 QLIAVFGLAIG

-280 AGLPKDT
+280 LVNTAGIPKST
-287 VTVIGFAALF
+287 VSLIGFAALF
-297 VYMLLQPAVGAL
+297 IYMLLQPAVGAL
-309 SDRVGRRPVMFAFS
+309 SDRYGRRPIMFAFS
-323 IGCMVLTVPLMTL
+323 VCGMVLTVPIMTV
-336 LGRTGNPWVAFLLM
+336 LGHTSNPWIAFLLM
-350 TLALTFVT
+350 TGALAFVS

-397 PVALALKDAGHENLF
+397 PIALGLKNSGHETTF
-412 FWYVTGC
+412 FWYVSGC
-419 VGLTLLAT
+419 IALTFVATLL
-427 LIVREPSRT
+427 VREPSRT
-436 SQLDT
+436 SLLD
-441 SDHTHAP
+441 AP
-448 DHTEAGAATRPAKTA
+448 A
-463 APLS
+463 APHPARAEDRTARLEA

>member
-1 MSQSRTPAPP
+1 MSRTPAPP
-11 AHDRKRV
+11 THDRRRV
-18 ATNVMRG
+18 TRNVVRG
-25 CLGNLVEWYDWFA
+25 CLGNLIEWYDWFA

-55 QTAQLLSTA
+55 RTAQLLSTA

-70 FLMRPLGGWLL
+70 FFMRPLGGWLL

-98 TLMSVGSLTIAVAP
+98 TLMSAGSLTIALAP
-112 GHETIGFW
+112 GHDTIGFW
-120 APVLLVLARLAQ
+120 APALLVLARLAQ

-151 PAGRRGFY
+151 PPGRRGFY

-173 ALAVAIV
+173 ALAVAIA
-180 LQNVLTDDQLHSWG
+180 LQHLLTEEELHSWG

-200 IGAVAGLVV
+200 IGAAAGLAV

-219 EHYERE
+219 GHYEQE
-225 RRRAR
+225 RAR
-230 TAAQEPGGD
+230 TARRGPGAA
-239 RERKGLVSLFAEYPR
+239 RERTGLVALFAEYPR
-254 QLLAVFGLAIG
+254 ELLAVFGLAIG

-280 AGLPKDT
+280 LVNTAGIPKST

-297 VYMLLQPAVGAL
+297 VYMLMQPAVGAL
-309 SDRVGRRPVMFAFS
+309 SDRIGRRPVMFAFS
-323 IGCMVLTVPLMTL
+323 GGCMLLTVPLMTL
-336 LGRTGNPWVAFLLM
+336 LGRTGSPWIAFLLM
-350 TLALTFVT
+350 TVALTFVT

-368 AEMFPTKVRAL
+368 AEMFPTRVRAL

-397 PVALALKDAGHENLF
+397 PVALALKDAGHEGLF

-419 VGLTLLAT
+419 VGLTFLAT
-427 LIVREPSRT
+427 LFVREPSRA
-436 SQLDT
+436 SRLDAT
-441 SDHTHAP
+441 GTP
-448 DHTEAGAATRPAKTA
+448 AATPRPSKTA
-463 APLS
+463 PLT

>member
-1 MSQSRTPAPP
+1 MSQSRTPAPST
-11 AHDRKRV
+11 HDRKRV
-18 ATNVMRG
+18 TTNVMRG

-45 FASVFFPEGD
+45 FASVFFPEGN

-98 TLMSVGSLTIAVAP
+98 TLMSAGSLTIALAP
-112 GHETIGFW
+112 GHDAIGFW
-120 APVLLVLARLAQ
+120 APALLVLARLAQ

-151 PAGRRGFY
+151 PPGRRGFY

-168 LGQLA
+168 MGQLA
-173 ALAVAIV
+173 ALAVAIG
-180 LQNVLTDDQLHSWG
+180 LQNVLSEDQLHSWG
-194 WRVPFV
+194 WRIPFV
-200 IGAVAGLVV
+200 IGAAAGLIV

-219 EHYERE
+219 EHFERE
-225 RRRAR
+225 QAR
-230 TAAQEPGGD
+230 KAVQGPDA
-239 RERKGLVSLFAEYPR
+239 RERKGLIALFTEYPR

-280 AGLPKDT
+280 LVNTAGIPKST

-309 SDRVGRRPVMFAFS
+309 SDRVGRRPIMFAFS
-323 IGCMVLTVPLMTL
+323 GGCMVLTVPLMTL
-336 LGRTGNPWVAFLLM
+336 LGRTGSPWVAFLLM
-350 TLALTFVT
+350 TLALAFVT

-397 PVALALKDAGHENLF
+397 PVALALKNAGHENLF

-419 VGLTLLAT
+419 VGLTFLAT
-427 LIVREPSRT
+427 LLVREPSRA
-436 SQLDT
+436 SHLDAT
-441 SDHTHAP
+441 QSSAAAP
-448 DHTEAGAATRPAKTA
+448 RPSKT